1 MRASASQT
9 VYGVYGEATDDAYNQ
24 NEHESA
30 GIFGRGFGSYTY
42 GVKGI
47 AGDVS
52 AFTKFPFGAIGV
64 VGIGSNRGIVG
75 GSVSG
80 TGVYSSSETNY
91 GLWAQSTEYRGV
103 TGRTG
108 RADNNYGFF
117 TPDNLYAKNYN
128 SVGTTSEVYRYQA
141 GRCGQFFR
149 HRDQCRTRQRPHGDG
164 RQYRQRT

>member
-1 MRASASQT
+1 MQT
-9 VYGVYGEATDDAYNQ
+9 VYGVYGEATDSVNNL
-24 NEHESA
+24 NEYESA
-30 GIFGRGFGSYTY
+30 GIFGRGLGSYAY
-42 GVKGI
+42 GVKGV

-52 AFTKFPFGAIGV
+52 GITFPLGAIGV

-128 SVGTTSEVYRYQA
+128 SVGTTSEVYRYRNYSPLSA
-141 GRCGQFFR
+141 
-149 HRDQCRTRQRPHGDG
+149 
-164 RQYRQRT
+164 